1 MSVPVVL
8 GVWALATVCQIEGNF
23 NIRFQ
28 LDYFFIYMFVVLSVA
43 EWHEPNCEELSSF
56 PYFEYIEI
64 DEQNHCVPKR
74 IIV

>member
-23 NIRFQ
+23 NIHFQ

-43 EWHEPNCEELSSF
+43 E
-56 PYFEYIEI
+56 
-64 DEQNHCVPKR
+64 
-74 IIV
+74 